1 MERKR
6 EEIGEWQSKA
16 FDKLVHLIRWLIN
29 SLWSHFIRKHK
40 NDKLCLLPLLLLW
53 QNVGQR
59 QEKKRLRWL
68 TVDVEVMAADARGRR
83 SHHIYYQEAE
93 MHAQLAFLCVRP
105 SPTPSTTDE
114 IILSTLSR
122 CISISLLKKIPPR
135 PTQRSVS
142 KMILD
147 PVKLSI
153 NRSHHTDWGN
163 FLTKLSQNT
172 FNSMVLS
179 KGSIGFGK

>member
-1 MERKR
+1 MGRKW
-6 EEIGEWQSKA
+6 EEIEEWQSKA
-16 FDKLVHLIRWLIN
+16 FHNLVHLIRWLIN

-40 NDKLCLLPLLLLW
+40 NDNLCLLPLLLW

-68 TVDVEVMAADARGRR
+68 TVDVAVMTADTRGRR
-83 SHHIYYQEAE
+83 SHHICYQEAE
-93 MHAQLAFLCVRP
+93 KHAQLAFLCVRP
-105 SPTPSTTDE
+105 SPTPSPTDE
-114 IILSTLSR
+114 IALSTLSL
-122 CISISLLKKIPPR
+122 CISTSLLKKISPR

-142 KMILD
+142 KMSLD

-153 NRSHHTDWGN
+153 SRSHHTDWGN